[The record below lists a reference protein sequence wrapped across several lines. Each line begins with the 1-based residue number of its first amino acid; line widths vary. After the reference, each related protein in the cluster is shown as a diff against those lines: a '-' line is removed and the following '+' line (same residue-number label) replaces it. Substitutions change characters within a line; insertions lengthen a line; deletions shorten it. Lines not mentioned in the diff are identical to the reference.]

1 VTDRGLQARVL
12 LAEAAALGVTIEDL
26 VAAAGEVPPLPPAT
40 GPTVAGYV
48 EAVAPTFSPG
58 TAATYRSYWRLAVA
72 RFGERPVA
80 SVGVGDCRAVVAD
93 AVARARRGRPGCDG
107 RSSEEACVTA
117 LRALFGRAELDGLI
131 ARSPA
136 AGLVKP
142 PRRASR
148 RRPLDDTETRELV
161 DAVRATSRDPDL
173 DLLLVRFHL
182 ESGARREG
190 ALGLRLGD
198 LDRRRS
204 TAWLREKFS
213 AEREQPLAPSL
224 LDALVDHA
232 AGRGA
237 TTGEDHVFRTA
248 AGRRI
253 SRRHYN
259 TLFDRARTGLTWAAR
274 TPVSAHA
281 LRHTAITAVARIA
294 GYPVAQAFAGHAP
307 PSVTGSYMRVGIGEV
322 AAAVAVLTDEPHPLC
337 PPELASTSTR
347 RPRCDR
353 SGRM

>member
-1 VTDRGLQARVL
+1 VTDRGLRARVL

-26 VAAAGEVPPLPPAT
+26 VAAAGEASPTPPAV
-40 GPTVAGYV
+40 GPKVAAYV
-48 EAVAPTFSPG
+48 ESVAATFTPG
-58 TAATYRSYWRLAVA
+58 TAATYRSYWRLAIA
-72 RFGERPVA
+72 RFGDRSVTA
-80 SVGVGDCRAVVAD
+80 VGVGECRAVVAD
-93 AVARARRGRPGCDG
+93 AVARARRRRPGCDG

-148 RRPLDDTETRELV
+148 RRPLDDIETRELV
-161 DAVRATSRDPDL
+161 EAVRTTSRDL
-173 DLLLVRFHL
+173 DLLVVWFHL

-190 ALGLRLGD
+190 ALGLRLRD

-224 LDALVDHA
+224 LDALVAHA

-237 TTGEDHVFRTA
+237 TSSYDHVFRTA
-248 AGRRI
+248 AGQPI

-259 TLFDRARTGLTWAAR
+259 TLFDRARPALGWAQR
-274 TPVSAHA
+274 TPVSGHV
-281 LRHTAITAVARIA
+281 LRHTAITAVARVA

-307 PSVTGSYMRVGIGEV
+307 PSVTGTYMRVGIGEV
-322 AAAVAVLTDEPHPLC
+322 AAAVAVLTDEAHPLC
-337 PPELASTSTR
+337 PPELAATNPR
-347 RPRCDR
+347 RPKCDR
-353 SGRM
+353 SGRR

>member
-1 VTDRGLQARVL
+1 MTDRGLQARVL

-93 AVARARRGRPGCDG
+93 AVDRARRGRPGCDG

-213 AEREQPLAPSL
+213 AEREQPPRPLPSRRPRRPRGR
-224 LDALVDHA
+224 
-232 AGRGA
+232 AGRHHGRGPRVPHRGGSA
-237 TTGEDHVFRTA
+237 DQPA
-248 AGRRI
+248 A
-253 SRRHYN
+253 
-259 TLFDRARTGLTWAAR
+259 LQ
-274 TPVSAHA
+274 HA
-281 LRHTAITAVARIA
+281 LRPGPHRLDLGHPTPQMRPVRPDVTSRTVRSHRSARCFRCVR
-294 GYPVAQAFAGHAP
+294 PHA
-307 PSVTGSYMRVGIGEV
+307 SWASGSR
-322 AAAVAVLTDEPHPLC
+322 
-337 PPELASTSTR
+337 
-347 RPRCDR
+347 
-353 SGRM
+353 

>member
-1 VTDRGLQARVL
+1 
-12 LAEAAALGVTIEDL
+12 
-26 VAAAGEVPPLPPAT
+26 
-40 GPTVAGYV
+40 VAGYV
-48 EAVAPTFSPG
+48 DVVAPTFSPG
-58 TAATYRSYWRLAVA
+58 TAATYRSYWRLAIA
-72 RFGERPVA
+72 RLGDRPV
-80 SVGVGDCRAVVAD
+80 SEVGGEDCRAVVAD
-93 AVARARRGRPGCDG
+93 AVARARRRRPGCDG
-107 RSSEEACVTA
+107 RASEEACVTA
-117 LRALFGRAELDGLI
+117 LRALFGRAELGGFVV
-131 ARSPA
+131 RSPA

-142 PRRASR
+142 RRRASR

-173 DLLLVRFHL
+173 DLLVVRFHL

-190 ALGLRLGD
+190 ALGLRLRD

-232 AGRGA
+232 TGRGA
-237 TTGEDHVFRTA
+237 TGGEDHVFRTA
-248 AGRRI
+248 AGRPI

-259 TLFDRARTGLTWAAR
+259 TLFDRARTALVWAAR

-281 LRHTAITAVARIA
+281 LRHTAITAVARVA

-307 PSVTGSYMRVGIGEV
+307 PSVTGSYMRVGIGEI
-322 AAAVAVLTDEPHPLC
+322 AAAVAVLTDEAHPLC
-337 PPELASTSTR
+337 PPVLGSLHIR
-347 RPRCDR
+347 RRCDR
-353 SGRM
+353 SSRS